1 MENKHFEHYLSLLL
15 ILSFG
20 ALGAILIPAKQS
32 QMLIISLTTFL
43 YIGWGIFH
51 HYLNH
56 DLATKIVIEYVLMG
70 SFGMAIMLFIIRGGI

>member
-1 MENKHFEHYLSLLL
+1 METKHLEHYMSLLV

-20 ALGAILIPAKQS
+20 ALGAIIIPEKPI
-32 QMLIISLTTFL
+32 QMLIIALTTLL
-43 YIGWGIFH
+43 YVGWGIFH
-51 HYLNH
+51 HYLHH